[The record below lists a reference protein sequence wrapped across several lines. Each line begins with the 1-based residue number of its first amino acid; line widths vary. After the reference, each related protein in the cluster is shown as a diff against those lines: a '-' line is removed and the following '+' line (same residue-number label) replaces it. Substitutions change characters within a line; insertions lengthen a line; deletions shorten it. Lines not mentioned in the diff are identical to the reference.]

1 MWQRIRDYSSA
12 INFSILNF
20 LRRRNY
26 EQFNDNLD
34 DSVVDRSTDDSGVSD
49 EMQSRPLSASQTE
62 SCAIIEHTEVQRTSE
77 RNPCANISS
86 GISYG
91 SDVDSD
97 TFTVNQHCTDTD
109 LRQGLRDEV
118 DYDQG
123 HDLVPREVKDVLHSY
138 TQKRYQKFED
148 ENSEDEDFQ
157 ITSAEETLQLHQS
170 AKDVHRK
177 KSSKTKRR
185 KKKVIYRG
193 FRKLAS
199 SVGRAFV
206 IAHGASLLT
215 AEDLAFSTPAG

>member
-62 SCAIIEHTEVQRTSE
+62 SCAIIEHTEVQITLE

-185 KKKVIYRG
+185 KKVHMLKMIRRLSCLTTAMQASQRR
-193 FRKLAS
+193 FR
-199 SVGRAFV
+199 
-206 IAHGASLLT
+206 
-215 AEDLAFSTPAG
+215 